1 MYATKTKA
9 PLGNHRIKDYAPVD
23 FLKGLGEVRLQLWG
37 KERKKSTIIEADI
50 DLRSVLKKYIG
61 PGIFLAPYDP
71 FVPLAPRAA
80 PPVCKEEKSAK
91 DPNA

>member
-1 MYATKTKA
+1 VEQGA
-9 PLGNHRIKDYAPVD
+9 
-23 FLKGLGEVRLQLWG
+23 E
-37 KERKKSTIIEADI
+37 ESTIIEAGT

-80 PPVCKEEKSAK
+80 PPVYKEEKSAK